1 MKTDV
6 KYLSLV
12 AEYVKWGSLHPYIFI
27 KLKNPQ
33 MKKLFLSAFLILSI
47 CIPGLAQTIQSP
59 SEFLGYE
66 LGSQFTFHYKAVEYF
81 NKIAETSPKAVVKQY
96 GTTNEGRPL
105 IVCFVSSEENINKL
119 ETLRTNNL
127 KNIGL
132 LEGDPGK
139 DHKPFIW
146 LSYNVHGNES
156 VGMETS
162 MKTLFTLVSEEY
174 DGVSDWLDKCVV
186 VIDPCQNPDGRDLYT
201 SRYKRTQPVK
211 INPNSSDWSHS
222 QGWPSA
228 RLNHYLFDLNRDWSW
243 QTQVETEQKIKFYN
257 TYMPHV
263 HADFHEMGSEST
275 YFFAPGAD
283 PWHKVITPWQH
294 EFHKLTGMGNA
305 ELFDE
310 KSMLYFTKE
319 SFDLFCPSFGD
330 TWPLFNGAMGFTYEQ
345 GGGGRAGLAIT
356 RSVGDTLTLADRIEG
371 HFLSSMATIKVSY
384 ENRERLLKEFIDFF
398 RSGTTNPTFEYSSI
412 IIKTS
417 NNKFDIKS
425 LCELLEKNQV
435 NFSYAGNIGKSYEG
449 FDYLANKKSRTTIEK
464 GDILVSA
471 YQPQSHFVEV
481 LFEPDSKFTDSLSY
495 DLTAWA
501 LPYIYN
507 LKAYAIKER
516 IRSNGGEVNFKFEKN
531 KKPDKDPYAYLV
543 NWKGFGD
550 IKLMASLFDKK
561 INIRYASKPF
571 TIGGKSYNRGSLII
585 ARGDNKRVASKF
597 DEIVLLV
604 ADQNEIS
611 LSPVYTGFADK
622 GIDLGSNYARLNK
635 PPKIGIIGGTGT
647 SQGSFGELWYFFEQE
662 LGYPHTIIRADN
674 IPGTELNDFDV
685 IFLPSGT
692 YSKAKKKLMQYVKDG
707 GRLVAFER
715 SISLFASDSSTNI
728 SAVIKAKKKEKSAD
742 EKKIKSDD
750 PSHLKKFENQR
761 RERLNSRSAS
771 SVYRVRLDNTHPYVY
786 GLGTEWFI
794 IKRSDGYPYLSK
806 GNNIAYITEGEP
818 VAGFAGTKFIKNI
831 KNTLVIGSEQIG
843 RGEIIYITDDPY
855 FRAFWKSGRLIL
867 GNIAF
872 R

>member
-1 MKTDV
+1 M
-6 KYLSLV
+6 
-12 AEYVKWGSLHPYIFI
+12 P
-27 KLKNPQ
+27 LKHYQ
-33 MKKLFLSAFLILSI
+33 MKKLLLFAVLFVSI
-47 CIPGLAQTIQSP
+47 IVNVVAQGIPSP
-59 SEFLGYE
+59 GEFLGYE
-66 LGSQFTFHYKAVEYF
+66 LGSQFTFHHKTVDYF
-81 NKIAETSPKAVVKQY
+81 RKIADTSPKVVLKQY

-105 IVCFVSSEENINKL
+105 IVCFISSVENIENL
-119 ETLRTNNL
+119 ETMRTNNL

-132 LEGDPGK
+132 LEGEPGTA
-139 DHKPFIW
+139 HKPFIW

-162 MKTLFTLVSEEY
+162 MRTLYTLVSGEF
-174 DGVSDWLDKCVV
+174 DGVSDWLDQCVI

-201 SRYKRTQPVK
+201 NRYKRTQPVRV
-211 INPNSSDWSHS
+211 NPNPLDWSHS
-222 QGWPSA
+222 QEWPSA
-228 RLNHYLFDLNRDWSW
+228 RSNHYLFDLNRDWAW
-243 QTQVETEQKIKFYN
+243 QTQRETEQKIKLYN
-257 TYMPHV
+257 SYMPQV
-263 HADFHEMGSEST
+263 YVDFHEMGSEST

-294 EFHKLTGMGNA
+294 EFHKLTGKGNA

-310 KSMLYFTKE
+310 RSLLYFTKE

-356 RSVGDTLTLADRIEG
+356 RSVGDTLTLNDRIEG

-384 ENRERLLKEFIDFF
+384 ENREKLLEEFIDFF
-398 RSGTTNPTFEYSSI
+398 RSGATNPTFEYSSV
-412 IIKTS
+412 IIKAS

-425 LCELLEKNQV
+425 FCELLEKNQI

-449 FDYLANKKSRTTIEK
+449 FDYLANKKSKTIIEK

-507 LKAYAIKER
+507 LKAYAIKEKLN
-516 IRSNGGEVNFKFEKN
+516 SEVGEVEFNFENN
-531 KKPDKDPYAYLV
+531 KKPVSDPYAYIV
-543 NWKGFGD
+543 NWKGFGET
-550 IKLMASLFDKK
+550 KLMASLFDKK
-561 INIRYASKPF
+561 VNIRYASKPF
-571 TIGGKSYNRGSLII
+571 DIGGESYNRGSLII
-585 ARGDNKRVASKF
+585 ARGDNKQIASMF
-597 DEIVLLV
+597 DEIVLTA

-611 LSPVYTGFADK
+611 INAVYTGFADK

-635 PPKIGIIGGTGT
+635 PPRIGIIGGAGT

-662 LGYPHTIIRADN
+662 LEYPHTTIRADN
-674 IPGTELNDFDV
+674 ISGTDLNEFDV
-685 IFLPSGT
+685 IYLPSGN
-692 YSKAKKKLMQYVKDG
+692 YSRAKKKLLQYVKDG

-715 SISLFASDSSTNI
+715 AISMFASDSSTNI
-728 SAVIKAKKKEKSAD
+728 SAVVKARKKEKNAG
-742 EKKIKSDD
+742 EQKIKSDD

-761 RERLNSRSAS
+761 RESLNSRSAS
-771 SVYRVRLDNTHPYVY
+771 SIYRVKLDNTHPYVY
-786 GLGTEWFI
+786 GLGTEWFT
-794 IKRSDGYPYLSK
+794 IKRSDGYPFLSK
-806 GNNIAYITEGEP
+806 GNNIAYITESEP

-831 KNTLVIGSEQIG
+831 QNTIVIGSERVG
-843 RGEIIYITDDPY
+843 RGEIIYIADDPY
-855 FRAFWKSGRLIL
+855 YRAFWKSGRVIL